1 MTTDH
6 PLTDRV
12 DGALRPHVAADEV
25 LGLTWLVAV
34 GDDVHAGA
42 LGHLDQERSR
52 PATVDSIYRIS
63 SMTKPITAAAA
74 LTLVDDGTLA
84 LDNPVDRWLPE
95 LAERPVVARS
105 SGPLDVTVAA
115 HRPITVDD
123 VLSFRLGW
131 GMDFTDAGP
140 QPVLEAMAALDLGAG
155 APAPALPPPPD
166 EWIRRLG
173 TLPLQY
179 QPGERWLY
187 HAGADVLGV
196 LVARAAGAPFPDV
209 LRERIFGPLGM
220 VDTGF
225 SVPDGSRDRFG
236 PVFGGTAADGR
247 RDVYDPVD
255 GQWSAE
261 PAFPGGGAG
270 LVSTVGDFARFA
282 SMLLRHG
289 DSPGARIL
297 SAEAVGAMTT
307 NHLTADQLRR
317 GGPDPDGAT
326 GFGYGVGV
334 QLRPGPGAGVGAYG
348 WDGGLG
354 SRWFNDPGREVVAVL
369 LTNQMW
375 TSPAPPS
382 VCEAFAEVVGT
393 VAG

>member
-1 MTTDH
+1 
-6 PLTDRV
+6 
-12 DGALRPHVAADEV
+12 
-25 LGLTWLVAV
+25 
-34 GDDVHAGA
+34 
-42 LGHLDQERSR
+42 
-52 PATVDSIYRIS
+52 
-63 SMTKPITAAAA
+63 
-74 LTLVDDGTLA
+74 
-84 LDNPVDRWLPE
+84 
-95 LAERPVVARS
+95 
-105 SGPLDVTVAA
+105 
-115 HRPITVDD
+115 
-123 VLSFRLGW
+123 
-131 GMDFTDAGP
+131 
-140 QPVLEAMAALDLGAG
+140 
-155 APAPALPPPPD
+155 LPPPPD